1 MAKTRNVTIE
11 YHNTWID
18 ISVPEN
24 AEIFRYGTQDFPEI
38 PLHPNPEQAVRDALD
53 NPIGIER
60 IPELV
65 NRKSKVTIAFDDQLK
80 SPAEALKVI
89 IPVVVDELLKA
100 GVSEKNISLLCATG
114 LHCKRRPNELR
125 ALLGEQT
132 YKRFRPFSWRGGN
145 IENHDCIEGNINF
158 GETQLGSEVEHD
170 CALMN
175 SDLLI
180 YVGTIFPVSYGG
192 YPGQGVVIGLA
203 GQRALKSLHS
213 YDVFRVGG
221 ALSGDFRPDKNIYR
235 KHKLAVNEKIEKEI
249 GKKIFYIDAITGPEA
264 KIVNV
269 FAGHAP
275 ELEEKTYRD
284 ADKYFLAKMSP
295 KDIVVVGMPN
305 KLGYD
310 TSDNPLILCSSARR
324 AISGWR
330 NKPLLRKS
338 GVIIALAQCT
348 GAITPRRPTDV
359 EAFRLYNDHFEAKNL
374 WDYYDAF
381 ANNSEYIY
389 KYRYEYAYAPI
400 HGIMMAQGLDT
411 LKSVARQT
419 IFAGEVNPGVIRRT
433 GTMPARNFDE
443 ALSKAAELLG
453 KDVKN
458 ADILV
463 LPSYFHDPKP
473 VFNVE

>member
-1 MAKTRNVTIE
+1 MAKTTDVTIE

-24 AEIFRYGTQDFPEI
+24 AEIFRYGSPDFPEI
-38 PLHPNPEQAVRDALD
+38 PLHPNPEQAVRDALE

-65 NRKSKVTIAFDDQLK
+65 KKKSKVTIAFDDHLK
-80 SPAEALKVI
+80 SPAEALRVI
-89 IPVVVDELLKA
+89 IPVVVEELLEA

-114 LHCKRRPNELR
+114 LHCKRHPNELR

-132 YKRFRPFSWRGGN
+132 YNRFRPYSWREGN
-145 IENHDCIEGNINF
+145 IHNHDCSEGNINY
-158 GETQLGSEVEHD
+158 GETPLGSEVEHD
-170 CALMN
+170 SALMN

-180 YVGTIFPVSYGG
+180 YVGTIFPVTYGG

-203 GQRALKSLHS
+203 GQRTLKSLHS

-249 GKKIFYIDAITGPEA
+249 GKKIFYIDAITGPYA
-264 KIVNV
+264 KIVDV
-269 FAGHAP
+269 FAGHVP
-275 ELEEKTYRD
+275 ELEEKTYAE
-284 ADKYFLAKMSP
+284 ADKYFVAKMSR

-305 KLGYD
+305 HLGYD
-310 TSDNPLILCSSARR
+310 TSDNPLVLCSAARR
-324 AISGWR
+324 AVGVWR
-330 NKPLLRKS
+330 NKPLLRRS
-338 GVIIALAQCT
+338 GVIIALTQCT
-348 GAITPRRPTDV
+348 GEITSRRPTDV
-359 EAFRLYNDHFEAKNL
+359 EAFRLYNDYFEAKNL

-381 ANNSEYIY
+381 ANNPEYLY
-389 KYRYEYAYAPI
+389 KYRHEYAYAPI
-400 HGIMMAQGLDT
+400 HGIMMAQGMDT
-411 LKSVARQT
+411 LKRAARQT

-443 ALSKAAELLG
+443 ALSKAADIIG
-453 KDVKN
+453 KDLKD

-463 LPSYFHDPKP
+463 LPSYSHDPKP
-473 VFNVE
+473 VFEVE